1 MKKGVKVTMSDNVKV
16 VTINEQTIVKQ
27 TIILTVILSIL
38 FTGIN
43 YFLQP
48 GFSFNILRFILGVVI
63 YLFVSLLLVI
73 ANELINIIGY
83 RLRCKVARESI
94 SLSIYL
100 EKGLI
105 FSKTTEKIKNGHY
118 QSVFLTSFSI
128 TGIIPLAIGFAIG
141 SYPLLLASASFMAG
155 GLANF
160 IGINKLRKFPDDCLV
175 QDVPEQF
182 SVYVYLDENK
192 KKAS

>member
-1 MKKGVKVTMSDNVKV
+1 MSNNVKV
-16 VTINEQTIVKQ
+16 ITVNEQKIMKQ
-27 TIILTVILSIL
+27 TIALTIVLSLL

-43 YFLQP
+43 YFLNP
-48 GFSFNILRFILGVVI
+48 GFSFSILRFFLGVVI
-63 YLFVSLLLVI
+63 YLFVSLFLVI

-83 RLRCKVARESI
+83 RSRCKVARES
-94 SLSIYL
+94 LSISIHL

-105 FSKTTEKIKNGHY
+105 FAKTSEKIKNGHY

-128 TGIIPLAIGFAIG
+128 TGIIPLAIGFSIG
-141 SYPLLLASASFMAG
+141 SYPLLLASASFIAG

-175 QDVPEQF
+175 QDVPENF
-182 SVYVYLDENK
+182 SVYVYLDE